1 MLRLCR
7 AIGKAFPL
15 MTPLDLITC
24 TFRVGVLDDV
34 VVLDGN
40 CLRNIKE
47 HVASDK
53 YVQGIGLVFLNISP
67 RETNIYNSFCS
78 WVLLMTEL
86 LFHRCFLIQYITMK
100 KNSHLSGAMGGQP
113 LGTKN
118 S

>member
-1 MLRLCR
+1 
-7 AIGKAFPL
+7 

-67 RETNIYNSFCS
+67 RETNIYNSFSSSMLC
-78 WVLLMTEL
+78 MTEL
-86 LFHRCFLIQYITMK
+86 LFHRCFLIQYITMT
-100 KNSHLSGAMGGQP
+100 KNLTLEWFHGGWGQP

>member
-1 MLRLCR
+1 
-7 AIGKAFPL
+7 

-40 CLRNIKE
+40 CLRNMKE
-47 HVASDK
+47 YVASDND
-53 YVQGIGLVFLNISP
+53 VQGIGLVFLNISP

-86 LFHRCFLIQYITMK
+86 LFHRCFLIQYITM
-100 KNSHLSGAMGGQP
+100 
-113 LGTKN
+113 TKN
-118 S
+118 LTLEWCHGGGNLWVQKILDEISFDEDFIG